1 MGYHSMGF
9 GHFLS
14 FPNSFFSC
22 VGALAPLAAPRSCF
36 LIPLDCGSY
45 LIRQL
50 EHTMFISNNRELFHL
65 W

>member
-14 FPNSFFSC
+14 FFNSFFSC
-22 VGALAPLAAPRSCF
+22 VGTLAPPSAIMLLFPNSF
-36 LIPLDCGSY
+36 GLSY
-45 LIRQL
+45 LVSQL